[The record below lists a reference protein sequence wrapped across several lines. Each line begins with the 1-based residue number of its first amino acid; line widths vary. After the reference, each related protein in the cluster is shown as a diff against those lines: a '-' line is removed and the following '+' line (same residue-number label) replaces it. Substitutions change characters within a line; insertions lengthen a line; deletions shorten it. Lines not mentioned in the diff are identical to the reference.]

1 MNAPSTL
8 KSSTISRV
16 ASGVAGRLVAAICL
30 AALGPVS
37 ASAQTAAFKRLP
49 DGKPDLQGYWQTQN
63 GFTAFDVEEHK
74 EPSFGVPAGKG
85 VIVDPPDGKVP
96 YQPWALE
103 KKKDILEHHLFDDP
117 QAHCFLSGVPR
128 QMYTPFGFQIL
139 QPPGYVVLL
148 YEAFH
153 SFRIIPL
160 SSGPLDSRPHAASEI
175 RMFEGDSRG
184 HWEGDTLV
192 VDVTNQN
199 DKTWFDMAGN
209 FHSADIHV
217 VERYVPVDAN
227 TFRYSATIED
237 PKVYT
242 RPWTMS
248 FLVGRNRSATFE
260 QLEFACVEGE
270 MDLQHYVTDTGAPPK
285 K

>member
-1 MNAPSTL
+1 MRKNAIAQNALAQNALAWIAALLLLTCVP
-8 KSSTISRV
+8 SRV
-16 ASGVAGRLVAAICL
+16 AAQARPQQPSGPA
-30 AALGPVS
+30 
-37 ASAQTAAFKRLP
+37 KRLP

-63 GFTAFDVEEHK
+63 GFTAFDVEERK
-74 EPSFGVPAGKG
+74 VPEFGIPAGKG
-85 VIVDPPDGKVP
+85 VVVDPADGKIP
-96 YQPWALE
+96 YQPWALD

-128 QMYTPFGFQIL
+128 QMYTPFGFQVL
-139 QPPGYVVLL
+139 QPPGFVVLL

-160 SSGPLDSRPHAASEI
+160 DPSPHASGAI

-209 FHSADIHV
+209 FHSEAIHV
-217 VERYVPVDAN
+217 VERYAPVDAN

-242 RPWTMS
+242 KPWTMS
-248 FLVGRNRSATFE
+248 FLVARNRAPTYE
-260 QLEFACVEGE
+260 QMEFACVEGE